1 LSQDLA
7 ALSELWTEAMLTPL
21 RENPMLELFGRIAI
35 VVGACVIWF
44 AGLRLFLQSDLSN
57 IRRVG
62 WTAFLVLVGI
72 GIGVVFPLSQV
83 WRKFCLLLV
92 ILPVLGLAD
101 VFLLRSGRGLSF
113 WIRACGFEVCTVF
126 GAAAA
131 ARFVLDLAG
140 AGALVP
146 SVN

>member
-1 LSQDLA
+1 
-7 ALSELWTEAMLTPL
+7 
-21 RENPMLELFGRIAI
+21 MLELLGRIAI
-35 VVGACVIWF
+35 VVGAGVIWF
-44 AGLRLFLQSDLSN
+44 AGLRLFLQSDISH

-101 VFLLRSGRGLSF
+101 VLLLRSGRGPTF

-126 GAAAA
+126 GVAAA
-131 ARFVLDLAG
+131 ARFALDLAG